1 MARTVL
7 AAMLAIVLVP
17 AVVLTNVAAWSLRTI
32 LDDDAFAATIGRSL
46 DTPAVEGLIAD
57 RVATVV
63 VDAIDLGDP
72 LERRFGALA
81 LGLVPTIGA
90 AGLEAAIEDRVLVA
104 LQDPRVESA
113 RDQVVRAAHDFLIG
127 AARGSNTVV
136 RVDGDEVVVDLYP
149 IVVQAAGA
157 IDPRLL
163 GVVEQRVDPAE
174 AQLVVARSEGVQTVQ
189 TGVAVLDAMRIA
201 IPALTLLVA
210 VLIVVIAHR
219 HTRALG
225 IVGVAAMIAGV
236 VSLGLVWAFGAAAP
250 TAIDNGTLQAIATEV
265 YGELTSA
272 LVLQSVL
279 LLGLGAVI
287 ASGPGPRCGHAAVAC
302 PRQRARRVPRSTGT
316 RPRTGRCAD
325 LGSGDQ
331 ASGSI
336 RSMIVA
342 MPWPTPM
349 HIVARP

>member
-17 AVVLTNVAAWSLRTI
+17 ALVLTNVAAWSLRTI

-72 LERRFGALA
+72 LERRVGALA

-90 AGLEAAIEDRVLVA
+90 AGLEAAIEDRVLGA
-104 LQDPRVESA
+104 LQDPRVEAA
-113 RDQVVRAAHDFLIG
+113 RDQVVRAAHGFLIG
-127 AARGSNTVV
+127 AARGTDGVV
-136 RVDGDEVVVDLYP
+136 RLDGDEVVIDLYP
-149 IVVQAAGA
+149 IVVQATAA

-163 GVVEQRVDPAE
+163 GVVEQRVTPAE
-174 AQLVVARSEGVQTVQ
+174 AQLVVARSDQVQAVG
-189 TGVAVLDAMRIA
+189 TGVAMLDAMRIA
-201 IPALTLLVA
+201 IPTLTLLVA

-236 VSLGLVWAFGAAAP
+236 ISLGLVWVTGVAAP
-250 TAIDNGTLQAIATEV
+250 DAIDNGTLQAVAREV

-272 LVLQSVL
+272 LVVQSL
-279 LLGLGAVI
+279 LVIGIGGIIAIGAWV
-287 ASGPGPRCGHAAVAC
+287 ALRSRRGRTLAPSRSATTGGP
-302 PRQRARRVPRSTGT
+302 TT
-316 RPRTGRCAD
+316 
-325 LGSGDQ
+325 
-331 ASGSI
+331 
-336 RSMIVA
+336 
-342 MPWPTPM
+342 
-349 HIVARP
+349 

>member
-1 MARTVL
+1 
-7 AAMLAIVLVP
+7 MLAIALVP

-46 DTPAVEGLIAD
+46 DTPAVEGRISE

-63 VDAIDLGDP
+63 VDAIDRADP

-81 LGLVPTIGA
+81 LGLLPTIGA
-90 AGLEAAIEDRVLVA
+90 ADLEAAIEDRVLGA

-113 RDQVVRAAHDFLIG
+113 RDQVVRAAHAFLVG
-127 AARGSNTVV
+127 AVHGTDSVV
-136 RVDGDEVVVDLYP
+136 RIEGDAVVVDLFP
-149 IVVQAAGA
+149 VVVQAAGA

-174 AQLVVARSEGVQTVQ
+174 AQLVVARSDQVATVR

-219 HTRALG
+219 RTRALG

-236 VSLGLVWAFGAAAP
+236 ISLGLVWGFGAAAP
-250 TAIDNGTLQAIATEV
+250 PAIDDGTLQEIASEV
-265 YGELTSA
+265 YGELTGALIVQSA
-272 LVLQSVL
+272 L
-279 LLGLGAVI
+279 LLGLGAVVVVGAWAVLRSRGRRMPVPARTLRAEADRI
-287 ASGPGPRCGHAAVAC
+287 ERPGP
-302 PRQRARRVPRSTGT
+302 P
-316 RPRTGRCAD
+316 
-325 LGSGDQ
+325 
-331 ASGSI
+331 AS
-336 RSMIVA
+336 
-342 MPWPTPM
+342 
-349 HIVARP
+349 